1 MKFNNYILFV
11 FILFFLQTI
20 TNSVYAQLSPK
31 DSIKLEVYISE
42 AKKASATEDD
52 LKAAHY
58 YNKAGLFCLKKN
70 LYSNSILHFTEAAKF
85 NSNLKNYQELKKIYS
100 NLGLMYFNLE
110 KLDQALFYFNKSLNI
125 RKFLKKEKDI
135 SSGLIDIAYVFNV
148 KRDYNKS
155 IELVKEALVIAQKIK
170 NTKLILICYRMLANI
185 YKEKKEIKKAE
196 EYFEK
201 YSTFNVNY
209 QNKKDREKQ
218 DEEEIQTIAELN
230 MEKAEKRANQLE
242 FELKA
247 KQSKLYEDSIKRES
261 EKTADS
267 LEVSKLKLSQ
277 SDALNEV
284 LNQKNLLKDAKLQE
298 EEAIRENQ
306 RLWLFF
312 GVGLFILILALAIV
326 LFRNMRKEKKQK
338 QNIEYKNKILQSAFT
353 KLEGNNKEIAQ
364 QKKDI
369 EDKSQKITTAFVK
382 IEEQNE
388 NIEASIKY
396 AQSIQKALLPRQE
409 ELNKYFSESFILFLP
424 RDKVSGDFYW
434 FNEAEFINEKG
445 KKETKFF
452 VSAIDCT
459 GHGVPGALLSMIGF
473 NSLEN
478 IVENKKILRPDL
490 ILHELNEE
498 VKHILRQNTT
508 DNKDGMDMSLCAYSP
523 ERNEIE
529 FAGAKN
535 PVIYIKNNELFHLRG
550 SSKPIAGGKFYE
562 KLKHIEYKNN
572 IIPITEPTTFY
583 IFSDGFP
590 DQIGGNNKRK
600 YLIRRFKELLLS
612 IHQDPMKNQAEA
624 LNLILEQWRGKEK
637 QIDDIIIIGFRL
649 GPK

>member
-1 MKFNNYILFV
+1 MKLKSFII
-11 FILFFLQTI
+11 FILCLLFFQI
-20 TNSVYAQLSPK
+20 TSVYTYAQLSPK
-31 DSIKLEVYISE
+31 DSTKLKKYEDE
-42 AKKASATEDD
+42 AKNASANEDAV
-52 LKAAHY
+52 KAAHY
-58 YNKAGLFCLKKN
+58 YNKAGLFCLEKN
-70 LYSNSILHFTEAAKF
+70 LHAKSISYFKEAARF
-85 NSNLKNYQELKKIYS
+85 NSHLKKYDELKKIYS
-100 NLGLMYFNLE
+100 NLGLIYFNLE
-110 KLDQALFYFNKSLNI
+110 ELNKSLFYFNKSLKI
-125 RKFLKKEKDI
+125 RKVLKKEDDI
-135 SSGLIDIAYVFNV
+135 ASGLIDIAYVLNM
-148 KRDYNKS
+148 KQDYSQS
-155 IELVKEALVIAQKIK
+155 IKLVKEALIISQDI
-170 NTKLILICYRMLANI
+170 NSTRLILICYRMLAEN
-185 YKEKKEIKKAE
+185 YKEKKQIKKAE

-201 YSTFNVNY
+201 YSSYNVNY
-209 QNKKDREKQ
+209 QKKQSREKQ
-218 DEEEIQTIAELN
+218 EEEEIQTIAELN
-230 MEKAEKRANQLE
+230 MQKAEKRANLLE

-261 EKTADS
+261 EKTADA
-267 LEVSKLKLSQ
+267 LEVSKLKLSE
-277 SDALNEV
+277 SDALNEL
-284 LNQKNLLKDAKLQE
+284 LNKEKLLKDAKLQE
-298 EEAIRENQ
+298 EKALRENQ
-306 RLWLFF
+306 RLWIFF
-312 GVGLFILILALAIV
+312 GGGLFILILALAMI
-326 LFRNMRKEKKQK
+326 LFRGMRKEKKQK

-353 KLEGNNKEIAQ
+353 KLEENNKEIAQ

-369 EDKSQKITTAFVK
+369 EEKSQKITTAFVK

-409 ELNKYFSESFILFLP
+409 ELNKYFSDSFILFLP

-445 KKETKFF
+445 KKEIKFF

-490 ILHELNEE
+490 ILRELNED
-498 VKHILRQNTT
+498 VKHILRQDTT

-535 PVIYIKNNELFHLRG
+535 PVIYIKNNELFHVKG
-550 SSKPIAGGKFYE
+550 SSKPIAGGKFYD

-600 YLIRRFKELLLS
+600 YLIRRFKELLLR
-612 IHQDPMKNQAEA
+612 IHQDPMENQAEA
-624 LNLILEQWRGKEK
+624 LNLILEQWRGEEK

-649 GPK
+649 APK